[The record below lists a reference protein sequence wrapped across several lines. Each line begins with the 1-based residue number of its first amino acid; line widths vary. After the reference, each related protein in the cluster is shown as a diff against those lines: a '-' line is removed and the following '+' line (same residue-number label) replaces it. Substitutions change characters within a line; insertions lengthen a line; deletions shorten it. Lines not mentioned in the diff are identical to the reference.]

1 MKFLA
6 CLKPTSENSRI
17 VAKNVIGAFIVKG
30 LSIIISFATTPLFIR
45 YFHDNEVLGIWY
57 TLLSVL
63 LWFLNFDLGLG
74 NGIRNN
80 LVKAL
85 TAKDFEKA
93 RSVIS
98 SGMFSVGLVTI
109 LLFIIGG
116 ISISFVNLNWL
127 FNVKNNVIS
136 SQTLLLSASL
146 VFLAIILRFFLT
158 SITSIFYALQK
169 SAINNFLAL
178 CVSILQLL
186 YVVIFKFSSPEE
198 ALINISFAYLFLS
211 NFPVVIAGVIVF
223 CKDLKHCTPSI
234 RYIDIEHIKAIIS
247 IGSVFFACQ
256 ILYMIIANTNE
267 FFVTHLYGAEYT
279 ADYTFYYKLA
289 TLGTLV
295 VSLALTPVWSVVT
308 KAQTE
313 GNYVWL
319 QKLYRYI
326 KLGGFGILA
335 IQMLLVPFIPSLMNL
350 WLGENALVVNNLTS
364 LAFALY
370 GAIFMYSGMLST
382 IANGLALMKAQTISY
397 IIAVILKILLLLTLY
412 HYTNWVFVVWVNVL
426 ILVPYIIIQQITL
439 NRYLAKQKYLTN
451 PSC

>member
-1 MKFLA
+1 MKLLA
-6 CLKPTSENSRI
+6 WLKPASENSRI
-17 VAKNVIGAFIVKG
+17 VAKNVLGAFIIKG
-30 LSIIISFATTPLFIR
+30 LSIIISFATTPLFIH

-63 LWFLNFDLGLG
+63 LWFLNFDLGIG

-80 LVKAL
+80 LVRAL
-85 TAKDFEKA
+85 TSKDFEKA
-93 RSVIS
+93 KSVIS

-109 LLFIIGG
+109 LLSILGC
-116 ISISFVNLNWL
+116 ISIFFVNLNWL
-127 FNVKNNVIS
+127 FNVNKAIIS
-136 SQTLLLSASL
+136 SHTLLLSASL
-146 VFLAIILRFFLT
+146 VFIAIMLRFFLT
-158 SITSIFYALQK
+158 TITSVFYALQK

-186 YVVIFKFSSPEE
+186 YVVIFKFSSPED

-211 NFPVVIAGVIVF
+211 NFPVVVAGIIVF
-223 CKDLKHCTPSI
+223 CKDLRHCTPSI
-234 RYIDIEHIKAIIS
+234 RYIKTKHIKAIIS
-247 IGSVFFACQ
+247 IGSVFFVCQ

-319 QKLYRYI
+319 QKLYKYI
-326 KLGGFGILA
+326 KLGGFGIFA
-335 IQMLLVPFIPSLMNL
+335 IQLLLVPFIPFLMNL
-350 WLGENALVVNNLTS
+350 WLGKNVLVVNNFTS

-397 IIAVILKILLLLTLY
+397 IIAVILKLLLLLTLY
-412 HYTNWVFVVWVNVL
+412 RYTNWNFVVWVNVL
-426 ILVPYIIIQQITL
+426 IFIPYIIIQQISL
-439 NRYLAKQKYLTN
+439 NRYLAKQTYLTN
-451 PSC
+451 SSC